1 MICLK
6 PIMAI
11 PTKRS
16 RREAMIKSGS
26 IGSTY
31 TTAVFS
37 DEMAMLVLEIAF
49 TIIHL
54 VPLIGGCTSSIALS
68 VTLPMVRPMVETR
81 VNYEPTYTTIYRYDT
96 SSRFPASCLL
106 SKRQLYVCPT
116 RSLLEG
122 EKQSRRPRKQIQRSQ
137 SIV

>member
-1 MICLK
+1 
-6 PIMAI
+6 
-11 PTKRS
+11 
-16 RREAMIKSGS
+16 MIKSGS

-49 TIIHL
+49 TIIRL
-54 VPLIGGCTSSIALS
+54 VPLIGGCTSSTVPS

-96 SSRFPASCLL
+96 SRFPASFFCLKDNYIRL
-106 SKRQLYVCPT
+106 SY
-116 RSLLEG
+116 S
-122 EKQSRRPRKQIQRSQ
+122 
-137 SIV
+137 